1 MQKTTILIIDDFE
14 LVRDAWTSLLQTE
27 GKFDIVG
34 KIGDGREVEDCV
46 RNTKPQVVLLDINM
60 RPLDGFEV
68 LQIIKKESPGT
79 KVIAVSMHSQT
90 VYAKRMLREG
100 ASGYVTKNSPS
111 REFIHAIE
119 VVMKGGKYV
128 CKEVKDALAEL
139 VMKDEASPVEK
150 LSPREVE
157 IMRYMSKGLSSK
169 QIAEKLSVTVKTVE
183 VHRHNILKKLDVN
196 NSIAAVNVAKEH
208 GL

>member
-1 MQKTTILIIDDFE
+1 MIIDDFE